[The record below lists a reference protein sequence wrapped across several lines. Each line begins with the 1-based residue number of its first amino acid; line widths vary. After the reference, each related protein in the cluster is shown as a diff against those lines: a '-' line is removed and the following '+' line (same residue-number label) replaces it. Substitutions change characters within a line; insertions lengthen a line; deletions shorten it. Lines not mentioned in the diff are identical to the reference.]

1 MQHVSITILLTA
13 ALPLAAATE
22 STIFSFGR
30 QPGPA
35 DACGD
40 LHFKPG
46 AGLLLLNNRLYGT
59 APTGGAGE
67 SGVPGSRDG
76 TVFSLTIPQPGET
89 AIQKVL
95 HNFTGNAGDGAYP
108 CGRLIA
114 GPHSVLYGTT
124 FSGRANNLGTVFSLS
139 HEAGESSWSEKIL
152 YSFQGGTDGAS
163 PAGGLA
169 IDAAGNLYGATSSG
183 GIINNG
189 TVFML
194 SPPATGQGEWTETV
208 LYRFGGGSDGSVPG
222 GDLLLDN
229 STGALFGTT
238 QGGGVS
244 PLNDDCCGVVFFL
257 WQEIQGSPQYTFKV
271 LHQFTNGADGATPL
285 ANLFEDTSRAFW
297 GTTMA
302 GSANSLGTVFKLAPD
317 RKPLT
322 TDGTGA
328 LYGTT
333 GAGGSAGAGTVFK
346 LTP

>member
-1 MQHVSITILLTA
+1 MEPI
-13 ALPLAAATE
+13 
-22 STIFSFGR
+22 R
-30 QPGPA
+30 
-35 DACGD
+35 
-40 LHFKPG
+40 
-46 AGLLLLNNRLYGT
+46 
-59 APTGGAGE
+59 
-67 SGVPGSRDG
+67 
-76 TVFSLTIPQPGET
+76 
-89 AIQKVL
+89 
-95 HNFTGNAGDGAYP
+95 
-108 CGRLIA
+108 
-114 GPHSVLYGTT
+114 
-124 FSGRANNLGTVFSLS
+124 TVFSLS
-139 HEAGESSWSEKIL
+139 HDAGESSWSEKIL
-152 YSFQGGTDGAS
+152 YSFQGGSDGAS

-302 GSANSLGTVFKLAPD
+302 GGANSLGTVFKLAPD
-317 RKPLT
+317 LFHPEQWDYSVTYSFRGGSADGSVPESPLT

-333 GAGGSAGAGTVFK
+333 VAG
-346 LTP
+346 

>member
-1 MQHVSITILLTA
+1 MEPI
-13 ALPLAAATE
+13 
-22 STIFSFGR
+22 R
-30 QPGPA
+30 
-35 DACGD
+35 
-40 LHFKPG
+40 
-46 AGLLLLNNRLYGT
+46 
-59 APTGGAGE
+59 
-67 SGVPGSRDG
+67 
-76 TVFSLTIPQPGET
+76 
-89 AIQKVL
+89 
-95 HNFTGNAGDGAYP
+95 
-108 CGRLIA
+108 
-114 GPHSVLYGTT
+114 
-124 FSGRANNLGTVFSLS
+124 TVFSLS
-139 HEAGESSWSEKIL
+139 HDAGESSWSEKIL
-152 YSFQGGTDGAS
+152 YSFQGGSDGAS

-169 IDAAGNLYGATSSG
+169 IDAAGKLYGATSSG

-302 GSANSLGTVFKLAPD
+302 GGANSLGTVFKLAPD
-317 RKPLT
+317 LFHPEQWDYSVTYSFRGGSADGSVPESPLT

-333 GAGGSAGAGTVFK
+333 VAGGSAGAGTVFK
-346 LTP
+346 MTP